1 MRDPCEKMR
10 KQKIFLVGFILFL
23 SMVSFSYAEDFDLQ
37 YFLSKAS
44 PKTIELSKKEKNE
57 LFNQLDGVMQQ
68 AQRIRT
74 NLIQAIQTGEMDVRY
89 QEGEFWMSK
98 LEKDQESIETGIEQ
112 IKLLR
117 EKPNHLVSSIRLYK
131 SLKELSSNF
140 NAYNNI
146 PSFSALVGDL
156 APEIELWADPIFYK
170 LYLLPLAHLKDA
182 ETKAPQKE
190 KKPQSKEKKL

>member
-1 MRDPCEKMR
+1 MNY
-10 KQKIFLVGFILFL
+10 QKIFLGVSILFL
-23 SMVSFSYAEDFDLQ
+23 VLVSFGHAEDYDLQ

-44 PKTIELSKKEKNE
+44 SKTIELTKKEKDE

-74 NLIQAIQTGEMDVRY
+74 NLVQAIQTGETDVRY

-117 EKPNHLVSSIRLYK
+117 EKPTHLVASIKLYK
-131 SLKELSSNF
+131 SLKDLSSNL
-140 NAYNNI
+140 NAYNNM
-146 PSFSALVGDL
+146 PPFSALVGDL
-156 APEIELWADPIFYK
+156 APEIELWADPVFYK
-170 LYLLPLAHLKDA
+170 LYLLPLAHLKDV
-182 ETKAPQKE
+182 EMKVAPKG
-190 KKPQSKEKKL
+190 KKPQSKEKKP